1 MGQYWHIALKKG
13 NNTAKIDPQ
22 YYGEGSKFVEFA
34 FSPDTLK
41 VLYKLLKEDW
51 YDCQLAIVGDY
62 STSLEGIE
70 THKYDAISLLES
82 GITEIDHI
90 HTDQLKM
97 YDPLKFER
105 MGFTCL
111 QQSIKIHKHKFYVV
125 NKTKKTYIVIERKDF
140 DTESCVAALLWIL
153 VDESSMGHGGGDIQ
167 PDKHSDHFNKNAGRW
182 AYDSICIL
190 DDDDCLDSLKE
201 YELYSDFG
209 SVMYELQYLSN
220 F

>member
-1 MGQYWHIALKKG
+1 M
-13 NNTAKIDPQ
+13 
-22 YYGEGSKFVEFA
+22 
-34 FSPDTLK
+34 
-41 VLYKLLKEDW
+41 
-51 YDCQLAIVGDY
+51 
-62 STSLEGIE
+62 
-70 THKYDAISLLES
+70 LES
-82 GITEIDHI
+82 DITEIDHI

-111 QQSIKIHKHKFYVV
+111 QQSIKIRKDKFYVV